1 MKTRDEVIAIFVEQ
15 NTDVTE
21 DTQRCSDI
29 RCAGITCNECV
40 WSVFQYTTDRPSLE
54 DLRDEYHSRAL
65 PPPEEPMKDD
75 VVRNPSRYEL
85 FTGVESIGVI
95 ARSFTE
101 AEFRGFCLGNV
112 MKYRFRAGKKD
123 AVEQD
128 LAKADFYVELFEK
141 HRGLCRAE

>member
-1 MKTRDEVIAIFVEQ
+1 MNREECIALIVEQ
-15 NTDVTE
+15 NVGTPGLTTGCSVACLKVQCANCPMRQQGVTL
-21 DTQRCSDI
+21 
-29 RCAGITCNECV
+29 GK
-40 WSVFQYTTDRPSLE
+40 
-54 DLRDEYHSRAL
+54 LRDEYHSKAL

-85 FTGVESIGVI
+85 FTGVESIEVI